1 MLLSGIASSSFQF
14 NPQSVQ
20 TPVQQVQQEFQQL
33 GQDLQ
38 SGNLSAAQSDFASL
52 TSSQQSL
59 FLQPASNSPIAQAL
73 NQLSQDLQAGNLS
86 GAKADYKAIQQ
97 DFQSQSL
104 PGHSHHH
111 HHRAG
116 SSQSGGSNPLSQL
129 FQQLGQALQSG
140 NLSAAQQAYSAL
152 AQDLPQ
158 FGQSGAT
165 LGATAQPGSNGVS
178 VTV

>member
-1 MLLSGIASSSFQF
+1 MLSGIASSSFQF

-20 TPVQQVQQEFQQL
+20 TQVQQFQQEFQQL

-38 SGNLSAAQSDFASL
+38 SGNLSAAQSDFSGL
-52 TSSQQSL
+52 TSSQQST
-59 FLQPASNSPIAQAL
+59 FLQPPSNSPITQGL
-73 NQLSQDLQAGNLS
+73 NQLSQDLQTGNLS
-86 GAKADYKAIQQ
+86 GAQADYKAIQQ

-104 PGHSHHH
+104 HGHFHHH
-111 HHRAG
+111 HHTEG
-116 SSQSGGSNPLSQL
+116 SQNGGSNPLSQL

-140 NLSAAQQAYSAL
+140 NLSAAQQAYGTL

-158 FGQSGAT
+158 FGQNQSAPGSPT
-165 LGATAQPGSNGVS
+165 QPGSNGVS

>member
-1 MLLSGIASSSFQF
+1 MLLSGVASSSFQF

-20 TPVQQVQQEFQQL
+20 TQVQQVQQEFQQL

-52 TSSQQSL
+52 TSSQQST
-59 FLQPASNSPIAQAL
+59 FLQPPSGSPIAQSL
-73 NQLSQDLQAGNLS
+73 KQLSQDLQAGNLS
-86 GAKADYKAIQQ
+86 GAQADYKAIQQ

-104 PGHSHHH
+104 QGHFHHH
-111 HHRAG
+111 HHSEE
-116 SSQSGGSNPLSQL
+116 SSRNGQSNPLSQL
-129 FQQLGQALQSG
+129 FQQLGQSLQSG
-140 NLSAAQQAYSAL
+140 NLSAAQQAYSTL

-165 LGATAQPGSNGVS
+165 LGATPQPVSNGVS
-178 VTV
+178 VTA

>member
-20 TPVQQVQQEFQQL
+20 AQVQQVQKEFQQL

-52 TSSQQSL
+52 ISSQQSTS
-59 FLQPASNSPIAQAL
+59 LQPPTGSPIAQSL
-73 NQLSQDLQAGNLS
+73 NQLSQDLQSGTLS
-86 GAKADYKAIQQ
+86 GAQADYKAIQQ

-104 PGHSHHH
+104 QEHSHHH
-111 HHRAG
+111 HHSEG
-116 SSQSGGSNPLSQL
+116 SSQSNPRSQL
-129 FQQLGQALQSG
+129 FQQLGQSLQSG
-140 NLSAAQQAYSAL
+140 NLSAAQQAYSTL

-158 FGQSGAT
+158 FSQSGVTFA
-165 LGATAQPGSNGVS
+165 ATAQPAANAVS
-178 VTV
+178 VTA